1 MTRILTII
9 ALLFVTPAA
18 AFEVRA
24 TCKSESGYSEYFIN
38 LSSAGGTLE
47 YRFMGQ
53 NVVYK
58 VEQLMRNEANVY
70 GLAEFDKAVTG
81 ETKGRP
87 FLFMYNSDE
96 NIFSE
101 LNVTAVCKATQ

>member
-24 TCKSESGYSEYFIN
+24 TCKSESGHSEYFIN

-58 VEQLMRNEANVY
+58 VEQVMRDEADIY
-70 GLAEFDKAVTG
+70 ALAEFDSATSG
-81 ETKGRP
+81 ETRGEP
-87 FLFMYNSDE
+87 FMFKYDLEE
-96 NIFSE
+96 NVLSE
-101 LNVTAVCKATQ
+101 INLLANCEAN